1 MPQIGSGESVDS
13 VSITKAGTRIIKKW
27 RANEIKVVS
36 QELQDVIEGE
46 SKNWQPK
53 KMAIILGLPAVLF
66 IVQLLRGSGKEPS
79 IIGATRCAAIDWALY
94 AALITF
100 ALLMTLVS
108 VCLQRKEYEY
118 KKSIN
123 YDFVPGD
130 FKCTT
135 RNAIKLPIYAMV
147 CGFLTAS
154 TGTGP
159 GALFNTLLLQLGCHP

>member
-1 MPQIGSGESVDS
+1 M
-13 VSITKAGTRIIKKW
+13 TRNGTRIVKEW
-27 RANEIKVVS
+27 RDKGEIKVVNE
-36 QELQDVIEGE
+36 ELQEVIERE

-53 KMAIILGLPAVLF
+53 KMAIILGLPVVLF

-79 IIGATRCAAIDWALY
+79 IIGATRCTATDWALY
-94 AALITF
+94 AALIAF
-100 ALLMTLVS
+100 ALLMTAVS

-118 KKSIN
+118 KKSIS
-123 YDFVPGD
+123 YEFVPGD

-135 RNAIKLPIYAMV
+135 KNAFKLPLYAMV

>member
-1 MPQIGSGESVDS
+1 MHQIGSVDS
-13 VSITKAGTRIIKKW
+13 VEITKAGTRIIKKW
-27 RANEIKVVS
+27 RANNIKIIS
-36 QELQDVIEGE
+36 EELQAVIEGE

-53 KMAIILGLPAVLF
+53 KMSIILALPAVLF

-79 IIGATRCAAIDWALY
+79 IIGATRCTAIDWVLY

-100 ALLMTLVS
+100 ALLMTLLS

-123 YDFVPGD
+123 YEFVPGD

-135 RNAIKLPIYAMV
+135 RNAIKLPLYAML